1 MVEYLF
7 RLSRTALLSG
17 ILIVRA
23 PWFVSSFSHLVHSC
37 FQLLVLPNME
47 PLHIG
52 MVDKTLC
59 NGAHAVCVWRTWPSN
74 GDDSH
79 LSMDFFE
86 DVIHTRV
93 MGEVSLHKS
102 RVPFYFHTGELL
114 AQRERSRQ
122 GFRIFKS
129 LTISGKQSK
138 GFIFEK
144 DIPLVLGKAA
154 ITSAAMHYK
163 KQTLYLGTAL
173 YVLLSPKFF
182 LATLSADSAVCHHM
196 PSIHLAF
203 QSL

>member
-1 MVEYLF
+1 MVEYFL
-7 RLSRTALLSG
+7 RLLSLTAPLSG
-17 ILIVRA
+17 ILFVRV
-23 PWFVSSFSHLVHSC
+23 PWFSFSHLVHSC
-37 FQLLVLPNME
+37 FHLLLLSNME

-52 MVDKTLC
+52 MVDTGHYVMGHTLC
-59 NGAHAVCVWRTWPSN
+59 VEDLTFKWGRQSSLHGLFWGCHPYYT
-74 GDDSH
+74 GD
-79 LSMDFFE
+79 
-86 DVIHTRV
+86 
-93 MGEVSLHKS
+93 GVSLHKS

-114 AQRERSRQ
+114 AKRERSRQ

-129 LTISGKQSK
+129 LTVSGKQSK

-182 LATLSADSAVCHHM
+182 LANLSADSAVCHHM